1 MSESK
6 KRIAIVPGSFD
17 PITFG
22 HIDIIR
28 RAVEQYDEVYV
39 AVMINDQKNYLFT
52 LSQRKKIAE
61 AALKGIGRVQVISS
75 DGMLW
80 ELAKRLDACAI
91 VKGYR
96 NEIDLSY
103 EQRMAEYNHAHY
115 PAAETVLLPS
125 AEEYLHLSSTVV
137 RERISERMS
146 LQGYL
151 PQRAIDEIYKII
163 PRSL

>member
-1 MSESK
+1 MSASE
-6 KRIAIVPGSFD
+6 KRIAVVPGSFD

-22 HIDIIR
+22 HIDIVR
-28 RAVEQYDEVYV
+28 RAAEQYDEVYV
-39 AVMINDQKNYLFT
+39 AVMINDQKKYLFT
-52 LSQRKKIAE
+52 LSQRKQIAE
-61 AALKGIGRVQVISS
+61 AALEGIEGVQVISS

-80 ELAKRLDACAI
+80 ELAKRLGACAI

-103 EQRMAEYNHAHY
+103 EKSMAEYNHAHY
-115 PAAETVLLPS
+115 PAAETILLPS
-125 AEEYLHLSSTVV
+125 TEEYLDLSSTVV
-137 RERISERMS
+137 RERISARMS